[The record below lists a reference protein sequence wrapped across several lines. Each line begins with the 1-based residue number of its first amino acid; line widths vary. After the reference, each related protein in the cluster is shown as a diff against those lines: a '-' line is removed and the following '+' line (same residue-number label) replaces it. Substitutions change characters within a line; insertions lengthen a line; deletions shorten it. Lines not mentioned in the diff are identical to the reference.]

1 MKNEMRLIEISAQEG
16 RKTMENPFL
25 DLDEKLDT
33 MCEYFEVILD
43 ILEGRISAA
52 AALATLGETDGQTED
67 NEESWDSGYGCGC
80 GGNCVCGQA
89 P

>member
-16 RKTMENPFL
+16 RKARENPFL
-25 DLDEKLDT
+25 ALNEKLDT

-52 AALATLGETDGQTED
+52 AALDTLGETDGQTED
-67 NEESWDSGYGCGC
+67 NEELWDSGYGCGC

-89 P
+89 S

>member
-33 MCEYFEVILD
+33 MC
-43 ILEGRISAA
+43 
-52 AALATLGETDGQTED
+52 
-67 NEESWDSGYGCGC
+67 
-80 GGNCVCGQA
+80 
-89 P
+89 

>member
-1 MKNEMRLIEISAQEG
+1 MKNALRLIEISAQEG
-16 RKTMENPFL
+16 RAVRESPFL
-25 DLDEKLDT
+25 DTEEKLDT

-43 ILEGRISAA
+43 CLEGRISAA
-52 AALATLGETDGQTED
+52 ALATLGEIDGQTED

-89 P
+89 S